1 MRHSPIIATTRPK
14 TLPSMTTVEMSE
26 KGLEEHIPAS
36 KGGALQGDGS
46 DSSATTKIEEGEAEA
61 QDDGKEYPGGG
72 KLALIMVALC
82 IAVFLMAL
90 EFVYSFPS
98 NNYY

>member
-14 TLPSMTTVEMSE
+14 TLPSLTTVEMSE
-26 KGLEEHIPAS
+26 KGLEEHILAS
-36 KGGALQGDGS
+36 KEGALEGDGS
-46 DSSATTKIEEGEAEA
+46 DSSATTQIEEGEAKA

-82 IAVFLMAL
+82 LAVFLVAL
-90 EFVYSFPS
+90 EFVYSSP
-98 NNYY
+98 NNNHR